1 MNGPLHDGRLEMSNN
16 LSDLLVFI
24 YIKIKC
30 TITYIIE
37 MVF

>member
-1 MNGPLHDGRLEMSNN
+1 MSNN
-16 LSDLLVFI
+16 LSDLLDFI
-24 YIKIKC
+24 YIKIELIYLKIKC